1 MTMLDSARGN
11 ENEQWCVLL
20 PCSGTEFWAVPQN
33 TLAEIVTLHDVGQR
47 PPEQLYWRGVTV
59 PVLDFG
65 HDDGSPWRE
74 PVGGTGL
81 VAVFLGLEGEGC
93 NYWAMAVRGEG
104 LAVRQISPEDV
115 AEAPEAVLEHANSA
129 FVLNGATY
137 QVPDLVALQ
146 RRIAVS
152 MQAA

>member
-1 MTMLDSARGN
+1 MANSAL
-11 ENEQWCVLL
+11 ENETGHWCVLL
-20 PCSGTEFWAVPQN
+20 PCSDTEFWAVPQN
-33 TLAEIVTLHDVGQR
+33 TLAEIVTLHTAGLR
-47 PPEQLYWRGVTV
+47 PPEQLHWRGATV

-65 HDDGSPWRE
+65 HDDGSLWRE

-93 NYWAMAVRGEG
+93 DYWATAVRGEG
-104 LAVRQISPEDV
+104 LAVRQISPDEVRD
-115 AEAPEAVLEHANSA
+115 APEAVLEHATSA
-129 FVLNGATY
+129 FVLNGVTY

-152 MQAA
+152 MDAA